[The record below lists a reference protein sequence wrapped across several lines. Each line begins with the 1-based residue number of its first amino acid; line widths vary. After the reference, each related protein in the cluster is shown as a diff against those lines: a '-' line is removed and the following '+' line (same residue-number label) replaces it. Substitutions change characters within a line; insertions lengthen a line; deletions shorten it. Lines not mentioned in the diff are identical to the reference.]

1 MQSTTSRSPAL
12 VVSLFAAVVLHTAV
26 ALGFLRLDGARAAA
40 PEVSGAFTVVVLPEA
55 PVPELPPMPAEL
67 KLEPQPVPEPEPEP
81 PADPVPEPA
90 PVPEPLPEPKP
101 VPETKP
107 HRSPK
112 QKSPPRPKATGLRQ
126 AAPKLSSSLAV
137 APQAPGPVEIF
148 SPALSHADYLD
159 NPSPHYPRQARKLR
173 QEGRVLIEVRVSADG
188 RPLNVVLKSSAGFDL
203 LDKAALDAVQRWRF
217 VPARRGG
224 RPVEASVVVPI
235 QFVLSEEQ

>member
-55 PVPELPPMPAEL
+55 PARQAPQLPAES
-67 KLEPQPVPEPEPEP
+67 KPEPQPS
-81 PADPVPEPA
+81 ADPVPQPA

-112 QKSPPRPKATGLRQ
+112 QKSPRRPKAAGLQQ
-126 AAPKLSSSLAV
+126 AARKPASALAV
-137 APQAPGPVEIF
+137 AVQAPGPTETD

-159 NPSPHYPRQARKLR
+159 NPRPHYPRQARKLR

-188 RPLNVVLKSSAGFDL
+188 RPLNVALKSSTGFDL
-203 LDKAALDAVQRWRF
+203 LDKAALEAVQRWRF

-224 RPVEASVVVPI
+224 RPVEASVIVPI